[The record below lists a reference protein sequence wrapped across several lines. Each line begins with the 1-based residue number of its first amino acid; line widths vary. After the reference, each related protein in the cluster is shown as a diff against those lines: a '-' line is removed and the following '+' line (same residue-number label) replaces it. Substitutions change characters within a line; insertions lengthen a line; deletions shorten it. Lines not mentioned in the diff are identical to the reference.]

1 MPRSTAC
8 VSVWAGRSRRSRR
21 SQAED
26 AAAQLGAASQRLGG
40 AGGDDAAFDED
51 VRPGGHG
58 ERAFRFLLHE
68 EHAHPGRRDRL
79 DDLDLVEPDTIAEA
93 VSGLGAV
100 SRLVL
105 ASIARDINPV
115 REYTIADAVYL
126 TTMKLVGYTTTVHAL
141 IDRLSEDSSVV
152 LFGGR
157 AKDRPYPGST
167 TVTTVNGGVSSLIRT
182 LAVELAPVRVNAIHP
197 GIVGDSP
204 FWANKPLDAVI
215 QRTPTGR
222 LVTMAEVVGAT
233 EFLLE
238 NRAVNGVNLAVDGGW
253 MLL

>member
-1 MPRSTAC
+1 MGDGT
-8 VSVWAGRSRRSRR
+8 VLVVGGTGGIGREVARHYHERGHDVTITGRDLERTNKVASEIGSGV
-21 SQAED
+21 
-26 AAAQLGAASQRLGG
+26 GAL
-40 AGGDDAAFDED
+40 AFDL
-51 VRPGGHG
+51 
-58 ERAFRFLLHE
+58 A
-68 EHAHPGRRDRL
+68 
-79 DDLDLVEPDTIAEA
+79 EPDTIAEA
-93 VSGLGAV
+93 ISGLGAV

-105 ASIARDINPV
+105 ASIARDNNPI

-141 IDRLSEDSSVV
+141 IDRLSGDSSVV

-204 FWANKPLDAVI
+204 FWENKPLDAVI

-238 NRAVNGVNLAVDGGW
+238 NRGVNGVNLAVDGGW

>member
-1 MPRSTAC
+1 MGDGC
-8 VSVWAGRSRRSRR
+8 VLVVGGTGGIGREVARHYHEQGHHVTITGRNLERASKI
-21 SQAED
+21 ATEIGPD
-26 AAAQLGAASQRLGG
+26 VGAL
-40 AGGDDAAFDED
+40 AFDL
-51 VRPGGHG
+51 
-58 ERAFRFLLHE
+58 A
-68 EHAHPGRRDRL
+68 
-79 DDLDLVEPDTIAEA
+79 EPDTIAEA
-93 VSGLGAV
+93 LSGLGAV

-105 ASIARDINPV
+105 SAIARDNNPV
-115 REYTIADAVYL
+115 REYTIADAMYL
-126 TTMKLVGYTTTVHAL
+126 TTMKLVGYTTTVHTL
-141 IDRLSEDSSVV
+141 IDRLSEESSVV

-182 LAVELAPVRVNAIHP
+182 LAIELAPVRFNAIHP

-204 FWANKPLDAVI
+204 FWENKPLDAVI

-233 EFLLE
+233 AFLLE
-238 NRAVNGVNLAVDGGW
+238 NRGMNGVNLAIDGGW